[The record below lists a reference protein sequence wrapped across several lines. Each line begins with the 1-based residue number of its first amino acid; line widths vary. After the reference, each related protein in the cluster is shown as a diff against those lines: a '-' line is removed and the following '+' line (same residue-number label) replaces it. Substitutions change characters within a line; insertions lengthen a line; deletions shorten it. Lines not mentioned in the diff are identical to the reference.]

1 MFVCFFGLNAQVH
14 HIYICR
20 VQLLGA
26 EGTAEAGEPVEPP
39 PSAAHTFGLMGA
51 GAVGALVV
59 AGIGVYGVLQMS
71 LLVASSTG
79 RSIHSKS
86 DSAEESGGNYIDR
99 K

>member
-1 MFVCFFGLNAQVH
+1 MLV
-14 HIYICR
+14 
-20 VQLLGA
+20 A
-26 EGTAEAGEPVEPP
+26 EGPAEAGEPAEPP

-79 RSIHSKS
+79 RTIHSKGS
-86 DSAEESGGNYIDR
+86 AAEESGGNYIDR

>member
-1 MFVCFFGLNAQVH
+1 
-14 HIYICR
+14 
-20 VQLLGA
+20 
-26 EGTAEAGEPVEPP
+26 
-39 PSAAHTFGLMGA
+39 MGA

-86 DSAEESGGNYIDR
+86 DPAEESGGNYIDR